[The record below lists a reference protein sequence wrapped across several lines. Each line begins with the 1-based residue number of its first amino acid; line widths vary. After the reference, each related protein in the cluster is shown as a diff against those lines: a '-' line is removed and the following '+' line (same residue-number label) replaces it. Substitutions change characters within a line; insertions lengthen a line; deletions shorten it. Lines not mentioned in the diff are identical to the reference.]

1 MTAKASSLP
10 KGSHGRS
17 TRKVLDFA
25 APLQEIAPLVH
36 FDCPPFVD
44 REFPLLAGFVDTPV
58 TLCRFIDGQV
68 DLRGRWQVGEG
79 KWPEIGQN
87 DKGGF

>member
-1 MTAKASSLP
+1 MAMTAKEGSPCIA
-10 KGSHGRS
+10 KGSHGVS

-36 FDCPPFVD
+36 FDCRPTFVD
-44 REFPLLAGFVDTPV
+44 REFPVLTRFVDNPV

-68 DLRGRWQVGEG
+68 DLRGRWASGSS
-79 KWPEIGQN
+79 
-87 DKGGF
+87 